1 MAMNKQGIWISLAVC
16 FPAGRCLARDA
27 AYKPK
32 DVSIGDEH
40 MLVSNEEVLMSS
52 YKFVATR

>member
-1 MAMNKQGIWISLAVC
+1 MNKQGIWISLAVC
-16 FPAGRCLARDA
+16 FPAGRCSASDA